1 MNKTLATT
9 LVLSLCLFSFICGP
23 TKKKEVEGPVV
34 GIDLGTTYSCVGIFK
49 NGRVEIIPN
58 EFGNRITPSFVAF
71 TDEERLVGEAAK
83 NQAHLN
89 PKRSVYVVKRLI
101 GRSFEDKE
109 VQRDLKWL
117 PYDVVNKGGKP
128 YVKARI
134 NGGEE
139 KTLSPEEISAM
150 ILTKMK
156 EIAENY
162 LGREVRHA
170 VITVPAYFNDQQ
182 RQATK
187 DAGLISGL
195 EVLRIINEPTAAA
208 IAYGMDKK
216 QGEKNIIVFD
226 LGGGTFD
233 VSLLTIDNGVFEVV
247 ATSGDT
253 HLGGEDFDQRLA
265 EHFVKVFKKKHN
277 KDIKED
283 PRSMQLLKS
292 EVEKAKRDLSSVHQT
307 KITIENLVDGI
318 DFSET
323 ITRARFEELCNDLFK
338 KTLQP
343 VQQVLDDAGMKK
355 TDIDEVV
362 LVGGS
367 TRIPKVQQLIKDF
380 FNGKE
385 PNRGINPDE
394 AVAYGAAVQG
404 GILGGETSEETKDI
418 LLIDVTPLT
427 LGIETVG
434 GVMTKIIPRGTVIP
448 AKKSQTFTTYQD
460 QQTTVTIQ
468 VFEGERAMTKDNHL
482 LGKFDLTGIPPAA
495 RGVPQIE
502 VTFEIDE
509 NSILSVTAHEK
520 GTGKSESITVTND
533 KGRLSKEEIEAMI
546 RDAEKFADQ
555 DKALKEKIDAKN
567 SLENYIYTMRN
578 TIDDKEK
585 LADKIEEDDKDK
597 IKEALQEAQDW
608 LKDHDDAE
616 REDFES
622 HLKDLQSVC
631 DPIIAKVYKQHGQ
644 GAAGSEDEDH
654 EDL

>member
-1 MNKTLATT
+1 L
-9 LVLSLCLFSFICGP
+9 
-23 TKKKEVEGPVV
+23 
-34 GIDLGTTYSCVGIFK
+34 ID
-49 NGRVEIIPN
+49 
-58 EFGNRITPSFVAF
+58 
-71 TDEERLVGEAAK
+71 
-83 NQAHLN
+83 
-89 PKRSVYVVKRLI
+89 
-101 GRSFEDKE
+101 
-109 VQRDLKWL
+109 
-117 PYDVVNKGGKP
+117 
-128 YVKARI
+128 
-134 NGGEE
+134 
-139 KTLSPEEISAM
+139 
-150 ILTKMK
+150 
-156 EIAENY
+156 
-162 LGREVRHA
+162 
-170 VITVPAYFNDQQ
+170 
-182 RQATK
+182 
-187 DAGLISGL
+187 GL
-195 EVLRIINEPTAAA
+195 
-208 IAYGMDKK
+208 
-216 QGEKNIIVFD
+216 
-226 LGGGTFD
+226 
-233 VSLLTIDNGVFEVV
+233 
-247 ATSGDT
+247 
-253 HLGGEDFDQRLA
+253 
-265 EHFVKVFKKKHN
+265 
-277 KDIKED
+277 
-283 PRSMQLLKS
+283 
-292 EVEKAKRDLSSVHQT
+292 
-307 KITIENLVDGI
+307 

-468 VFEGERAMTKDNHL
+468 VFEGERAMTKDNHQ

-509 NSILSVTAHEK
+509 NSILSVSAVEK

-546 RDAEKFADQ
+546 RDAEKFAD
-555 DKALKEKIDAKN
+555 
-567 SLENYIYTMRN
+567 
-578 TIDDKEK
+578 
-585 LADKIEEDDKDK
+585 
-597 IKEALQEAQDW
+597 
-608 LKDHDDAE
+608 
-616 REDFES
+616 
-622 HLKDLQSVC
+622 
-631 DPIIAKVYKQHGQ
+631 
-644 GAAGSEDEDH
+644 
-654 EDL
+654 